1 MIPIKHKK
9 SKKRRLVPAYEI
21 SEDDISF
28 FLSSIKA
35 VEGSFPKIRDL
46 QKLLKPRLDLFK
58 INTILR
64 YLERSKK
71 LETDLDG
78 NIIWIR
84 EDSNSANQLSLAE
97 RADLS
102 KEFLD
107 FFSKKAIEENKGL
120 DKEGEEED

>member
-1 MIPIKHKK
+1 
-9 SKKRRLVPAYEI
+9 LT
-21 SEDDISF
+21 
-28 FLSSIKA
+28 SIKK
-35 VEGSFPKIRDL
+35 VEGSYPKIRDL
-46 QKLLKPRLDLFK
+46 QKLLRPRLDLFK

-64 YLERSKK
+64 YLERDKR

-84 EDSNSANQLSLAE
+84 EDGNSANKLSLAE

-107 FFSKKAIEENKGL
+107 FFARKNNQRL
-120 DKEGEEED
+120 GEEDEKEDEVEDGDDESDETNQ

>member
-1 MIPIKHKK
+1 
-9 SKKRRLVPAYEI
+9 LT
-21 SEDDISF
+21 
-28 FLSSIKA
+28 SIKK
-35 VEGSFPKIRDL
+35 VEGSYPKIRDL
-46 QKLLKPRLDLFK
+46 QKLLRPRLDLFK

-64 YLERSKK
+64 YLGRDKR

-84 EDSNSANQLSLAE
+84 EDSNYANKLSLAE

-107 FFSKKAIEENKGL
+107 FFSRKNNQRLGEDE
-120 DKEGEEED
+120 KEDEVEDEDDASDETNQ

>member
-1 MIPIKHKK
+1 
-9 SKKRRLVPAYEI
+9 LT
-21 SEDDISF
+21 
-28 FLSSIKA
+28 SIKK
-35 VEGSFPKIRDL
+35 VEGSYPKIRDL

-64 YLERSKK
+64 YLERDKR

-84 EDSNSANQLSLAE
+84 EDSNNANKLTLAE
-97 RADLS
+97 RANLS

-107 FFSKKAIEENKGL
+107 LFSKNHNQRL
-120 DKEGEEED
+120 EEEEVEDGDDTGDQTKQ

>member
-1 MIPIKHKK
+1 M
-9 SKKRRLVPAYEI
+9 
-21 SEDDISF
+21 
-28 FLSSIKA
+28 
-35 VEGSFPKIRDL
+35 EGSYPKIRDL
-46 QKLLKPRLDLFK
+46 QKLLRPKLDLFK

-64 YLERSKK
+64 YLERAKR

-84 EDSNSANQLSLAE
+84 EDTSNSTNKLSLAE

-107 FFSKKAIEENKGL
+107 FFSKKNNQRLEEEKEENG
-120 DKEGEEED
+120 DDTSDSN

>member
-1 MIPIKHKK
+1 MT
-9 SKKRRLVPAYEI
+9 
-21 SEDDISF
+21 
-28 FLSSIKA
+28 SIKK
-35 VEGSFPKIRDL
+35 VEGSYPKIRDL

-64 YLERSKK
+64 YLERDKR

-84 EDSNSANQLSLAE
+84 EDSNSANKLSLAE

-102 KEFLD
+102 KEFLE
-107 FFSKKAIEENKGL
+107 FFSRKNNQRL
-120 DKEGEEED
+120 GEEDEKEDEFEDGEDASDETNQ

>member
-1 MIPIKHKK
+1 M
-9 SKKRRLVPAYEI
+9 
-21 SEDDISF
+21 
-28 FLSSIKA
+28 
-35 VEGSFPKIRDL
+35 
-46 QKLLKPRLDLFK
+46 DLFK

-64 YLERSKK
+64 YLERAKR

-84 EDSNSANQLSLAE
+84 QDISNSTNKLSLAE

-107 FFSKKAIEENKGL
+107 FFSKKNNQRLEEEEEENGDDTSDQTKQ
-120 DKEGEEED
+120 

>member
-1 MIPIKHKK
+1 MT
-9 SKKRRLVPAYEI
+9 
-21 SEDDISF
+21 
-28 FLSSIKA
+28 SIRK
-35 VEGSFPKIRDL
+35 VEGSYPKIRDL
-46 QKLLKPRLDLFK
+46 QKLLRPRLDLFK

-64 YLERSKK
+64 YLERDKR

-84 EDSNSANQLSLAE
+84 EDSNSANKLSLAE

-107 FFSKKAIEENKGL
+107 FFSKNHNQTL
-120 DKEGEEED
+120 EEEEAEDRDDTGDETKQ

>member
-1 MIPIKHKK
+1 MT
-9 SKKRRLVPAYEI
+9 
-21 SEDDISF
+21 
-28 FLSSIKA
+28 SIKK
-35 VEGSFPKIRDL
+35 VEGSYPKIRDL

-64 YLERSKK
+64 YLERDKR

-84 EDSNSANQLSLAE
+84 EDSIIANKLSLAE
-97 RADLS
+97 RANLS

-107 FFSKKAIEENKGL
+107 FFSKNHNQRL
-120 DKEGEEED
+120 EEEEVEDGDDTGDQTKQ